1 MCGHVRLCHGL
12 VLRHDGAKSND
23 EGRNLVSGLIDI
35 PNPRGLPFVG
45 NGLQFLGNNHVERF
59 GAAVRATPDGLVR
72 LRFPKSV
79 FAGALICSS
88 SAEASRELW
97 DDDRFPKIR
106 FTSLGGCHS
115 EWDLLDVHP

>member
-1 MCGHVRLCHGL
+1 MSGGFTDL
-12 VLRHDGAKSND
+12 VLRHDDPTSND
-23 EGRNLVSGLIDI
+23 EGRNLVSGIIDI
-35 PNPRGLPFVG
+35 PSPRGLPFLG
-45 NGLQFLGNNHVERF
+45 NGLQFLGSNAVARF

-79 FAGALICSS
+79 APVPVIVCS
-88 SAEASRELW
+88 SAEASRELF